1 MIQETINKKESELRV
16 RHIGIIMDG
25 NRRWAKSKG
34 LRVIEGHKHGAS
46 TAKNII
52 KTAIECEIEN
62 LTLFAFS
69 SENWKRK
76 SEEINDLIGLL
87 RYFLNKEIK
96 NLVDG
101 GVKLKIL
108 GDISLF
114 PEDIVNSLKN
124 TILSSQNN
132 SKINLI
138 IAINYGARQEI
149 TNSVKKIANEVLLN
163 KIKLKDISEK
173 KISESLYTSGIPD
186 PDLIIRTGGDSRLS
200 NFLLWQS
207 AYSELIFIKKPWPDF
222 TETDFVDAVN
232 EFNNRERRFGGF

>member
-1 MIQETINKKESELRV
+1 MIKETINNKEAELRV

-34 LRVIEGHKHGAS
+34 LRIIEGHKHGAS

-52 KTAIECEIEN
+52 KTAIECEIEH

-76 SEEINDLIGLL
+76 SEEINDLISLL
-87 RYFLNKEIK
+87 RYFLRKEIK
-96 NLVDG
+96 NLVEG

-108 GDISLF
+108 GDLSLF
-114 PEDIVNSLKN
+114 HKDIVNLLKK
-124 TILSSQNN
+124 TILSSQKNN
-132 SKINLI
+132 KINLI
-138 IAINYGARQEI
+138 IAINYGSRQEI
-149 TNSVKKIANEVLLN
+149 TNSVKKIASEVVLN
-163 KIKLKDISEK
+163 KINLKDINEK
-173 KISESLYTSGIPD
+173 KISENLYTSGIPD

-207 AYSELIFIKKPWPDF
+207 AYSELMFIKKSWPEFSKSDF
-222 TETDFVDAVN
+222 IDAVN
-232 EFNNRERRFGGF
+232 EFNSRERRFGGF